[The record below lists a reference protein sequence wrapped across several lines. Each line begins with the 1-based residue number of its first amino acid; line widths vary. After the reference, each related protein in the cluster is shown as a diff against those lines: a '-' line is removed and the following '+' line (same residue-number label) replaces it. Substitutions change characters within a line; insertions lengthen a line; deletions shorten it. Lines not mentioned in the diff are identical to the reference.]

1 MKHLINWVEIPA
13 KDFKRAVKFYSVIF
27 NDITFN
33 EMPMGDA
40 HYALFPSED
49 KFNAG
54 AIVQGPHHIPS
65 SDGIV
70 IYFDGGKDMN
80 TILMKVENAGG
91 EVIMPKTFLGG
102 QAGYVGMFIDT
113 EGNKIGL
120 QHL

>member
-1 MKHLINWVEIPA
+1 MKHLINWAEIPA
-13 KDFKRAVKFYSVIF
+13 KDFERAKEFYTTILGG
-27 NDITFN
+27 ITFH

-40 HYALFPSED
+40 RYALFPSED
-49 KFNAG
+49 KFNTG
-54 AIVQGPHHIPS
+54 AIVQSPYHIPS

-80 TILMKVENAGG
+80 IILNKVENAGG
-91 EVIMPKTFLGG
+91 EVIMPKTFMG
-102 QAGYVGMFIDT
+102 QEAGYAGVFIDS

>member
-13 KDFKRAVKFYSVIF
+13 KDFNRAKEFYNTILGGVSF
-27 NDITFN
+27 Q

-80 TILMKVENAGG
+80 TILSKVDKAGG
-91 EVIMPKTFLGG
+91 EVIMPKTFTGKE
-102 QAGYVGMFIDT
+102 AGYLGMFVDT